1 MEREEMID
9 FINQNAGQA
18 TLDRINDYENKDMG
32 YDWAISYIDANMAN
46 GTSMAVSL
54 SWLEIELTD

>member
-1 MEREEMID
+1 MERDEMID

-32 YDWAISYIDANMAN
+32 YEWAISYIDANMAN
-46 GTSMAVSL
+46 GASMDVSL
-54 SWLEIELTD
+54 AWLEMELTD